1 MDFHELHAKKKEE
14 MKAKYA
20 DVITNIANKYN
31 CDVGEALD
39 RLEAIAKANL
49 DKEEVLYAA
58 DVEFDLV
65 ELIRDY
71 AELRYY
77 SHNCL

>member
-14 MKAKYA
+14 MQEKWA
-20 DVITNIANKYN
+20 DVINDIATKYN
-31 CDVGEALD
+31 CDLGEAFD
-39 RLEAIAKANL
+39 RMEAIAKANL
-49 DKEEVLYAA
+49 DKEEVLYSA
-58 DVEFDLV
+58 DIDFDLV

-71 AELRYY
+71 AEIRYY